1 MSQDLDTPV
10 DESLLRGETVEE
22 TKPEV
27 EAVTETVETEAK
39 QEPEAEVKVEPKE
52 QRDQMIPR
60 SRFDEV
66 YRQAKEREEENAQL
80 RAMLEASQKP
90 PQVQDEPKSD
100 IKALRQ
106 QAYEAMIEGDA
117 EKYSEISEQIDREIM
132 ARAKAEAKAEVE
144 ADLNTRET
152 VSKLESVAAD
162 AMEKYP
168 FLNPETGNAEAI
180 DEVIDFR
187 DMYISKGMAP
197 HEALSKAVSKVAPMY
212 TQGESKTVVD
222 ERTPK
227 AVERAVR
234 AAEKQPP
241 ATSQIGIGQRGE
253 DKVFNPANIKQAD
266 WDGLS
271 AEERM
276 KLLAA

>member
-1 MSQDLDTPV
+1 MTQDLDTPV

-22 TKPEV
+22 TTAEEV
-27 EAVTETVETEAK
+27 VEPVAEEVTQEAEAK
-39 QEPEAEVKVEPKE
+39 PEPKE

-80 RAMLEASQKP
+80 RAMLEANQK
-90 PQVQDEPKSD
+90 PQVQAEPQTD

-106 QAYEAMIEGDA
+106 QAYEAMIEGDS

-212 TQGESKTVVD
+212 AQVETKTVIVD

-253 DKVFNPANIKQAD
+253 DKVFNPANIKQSD